1 MMEKFQAGMVLGATG
16 DALGWRK
23 GRWGGC
29 TSGRQIQEELAS
41 LGGLGDLT
49 LDPELWPP
57 GDSAL
62 MHMTTAQALITDYW
76 CLEDLYRELVRV
88 YVAASGVLRGRTPD
102 PSKVD
107 CCSHLKPNNFLLAWH
122 TPFNE
127 KGSGSGGASKAMCV
141 GMRYWQE
148 ERLGSLM
155 EVSLETGRMTHNH
168 PTGFLGSMTTALFA
182 SFAVQGR
189 PPVTWGR
196 ELMKAIPK
204 AYEYCKRTIRHMAEY
219 QENWFYFEAK
229 WQFYL
234 EERGIEQE
242 GQDKPLFPDPY
253 DADQTDKMYRL
264 WSSEGRAGRRGH
276 DAPMIA
282 YDALLA
288 AGSNWTELCRR
299 AMFHGGES
307 DVTGLI
313 AGCLYGLMYGLSQV
327 PAGLVKD
334 LDKRQQLEDIGA
346 ALFKAASAEK
356 CSDKPQS
363 KDRSTSINTNLLKKM
378 IRERTCYPEVRGV
391 LESLLH
397 YLTQEVR
404 TLARR
409 EVDINQGL
417 MPTSAAN
424 RKGTVKMSE
433 SVVNHTPAETLVESK
448 KHSQGE
454 SDTTWAQ
461 SPKRQV
467 FMGPADVRA
476 GGRRAGE
483 PKQRRLT
490 AFQLLQAKFMRTTS
504 KQVASHQRQVGAL
517 HCDLRGRGACGTP
530 ERQTAVFGSETNQP
544 KQKQCKK
551 KGSNV
556 KDMVARFA
564 RAEEKEKGVNIQ
576 GKLPI
581 KARLI
586 HRGPLLSSLM
596 ERLETVSIMQ
606 RKGDLISPL
615 DTSPRGVGRGTGC
628 VRDNVSRLE
637 KAQQPNCEERGGG
650 LKHWPTAGEKFQYLL
665 PKAHKQEEKTEGP
678 GAMLTQQNSAQRE
691 PKHSKPTQPKNVC
704 PDQKVKSHFSK
715 GSETGKLSN
724 SKPED
729 KTDLE
734 INQNGVEEL
743 CSKAGDIEQG
753 SLTPNCLLSSVIEGA
768 LLETLELAPQEQALL
783 ECYSVVPLS
792 IPPVFSLARSKPSP
806 QPYSGRTEPAAAY
819 FSLKPHPEAFTSLTK
834 ECYSG
839 VPLRSSHS
847 GETPQE
853 PTEDEDEKLR
863 CCTSNDRSLNLRIP
877 MQAEQRLQKYLI
889 PRAIDLEGEPGAK
902 ATDSSSLKPASFPVE
917 ICPVVDDSTTCF
929 GSGLT
934 SGLGLPEHLHLS
946 LHSQGAM
953 ISQLTRSEREVDSQL
968 EKEQQKYLEGGIERD
983 LEEGEREK
991 EIELERVARD
1001 IKIKMERVDSE
1012 LDIRARDIANDLER
1026 VERGQ
1031 ENQSERGEGEMGS
1044 ELERTERDIVNKLKK
1059 GERDLEYQLE
1069 RAMGGELERTERSI
1083 DNELE
1088 RGDIGLENQSE
1099 RREKEMESELRRKIE
1114 SQIQRG
1120 ERDIKNT
1127 LKRGESEMGSELE
1140 RAKREIDNKLERE
1153 KKSGLERGER
1163 VSDNELEREKMEKGV
1178 REKLMREMTSKSD
1191 WSCLELPISCTLG
1204 LTNHSNAGTGLA
1216 NHGHAG
1222 QVLANHSHAGP
1233 GPANHSH
1240 AGPESAHYIQKYR
1253 TINYADP
1260 SAQLIFIP
1268 KVIRFTDTFTF

>member
-1 MMEKFQAGMVLGATG
+1 
-16 DALGWRK
+16 
-23 GRWGGC
+23 
-29 TSGRQIQEELAS
+29 
-41 LGGLGDLT
+41 
-49 LDPELWPP
+49 
-57 GDSAL
+57 
-62 MHMTTAQALITDYW
+62 
-76 CLEDLYRELVRV
+76 
-88 YVAASGVLRGRTPD
+88 
-102 PSKVD
+102 
-107 CCSHLKPNNFLLAWH
+107 
-122 TPFNE
+122 
-127 KGSGSGGASKAMCV
+127 
-141 GMRYWQE
+141 
-148 ERLGSLM
+148 
-155 EVSLETGRMTHNH
+155 
-168 PTGFLGSMTTALFA
+168 
-182 SFAVQGR
+182 
-189 PPVTWGR
+189 
-196 ELMKAIPK
+196 
-204 AYEYCKRTIRHMAEY
+204 
-219 QENWFYFEAK
+219 
-229 WQFYL
+229 
-234 EERGIEQE
+234 
-242 GQDKPLFPDPY
+242 
-253 DADQTDKMYRL
+253 
-264 WSSEGRAGRRGH
+264 
-276 DAPMIA
+276 
-282 YDALLA
+282 
-288 AGSNWTELCRR
+288 
-299 AMFHGGES
+299 
-307 DVTGLI
+307 
-313 AGCLYGLMYGLSQV
+313 
-327 PAGLVKD
+327 
-334 LDKRQQLEDIGA
+334 
-346 ALFKAASAEK
+346 
-356 CSDKPQS
+356 
-363 KDRSTSINTNLLKKM
+363 M
-378 IRERTCYPEVRGV
+378 IRERTCYPEVRDV

-404 TLARR
+404 TLART

-417 MPTSAAN
+417 MLTSAAN

-433 SVVNHTPAETLVESK
+433 SVVNHTPAETLVETK
-448 KHSQGE
+448 KQSPGE

-637 KAQQPNCEERGGG
+637 KAQQPNCEERGG

-678 GAMLTQQNSAQRE
+678 EAMLTQQNSAQRE
-691 PKHSKPTQPKNVC
+691 PNHSKPTQPKNVC

-729 KTDLE
+729 KRNLE

-768 LLETLELAPQEQALL
+768 LLETLELSPQEQALL

-792 IPPVFSLARSKPSP
+792 IPPVCSLARSKPSP

-946 LHSQGAM
+946 LHSQGAT
-953 ISQLTRSEREVDSQL
+953 ISQLTRSEREVDSKRSETGAGSL
-968 EKEQQKYLEGGIERD
+968 TPNRALSIHPSGRGK
-983 LEEGEREK
+983 EREK
-991 EIELERVARD
+991 D
-1001 IKIKMERVDSE
+1001 
-1012 LDIRARDIANDLER
+1012 
-1026 VERGQ
+1026 
-1031 ENQSERGEGEMGS
+1031 
-1044 ELERTERDIVNKLKK
+1044 
-1059 GERDLEYQLE
+1059 
-1069 RAMGGELERTERSI
+1069 
-1083 DNELE
+1083 
-1088 RGDIGLENQSE
+1088 
-1099 RREKEMESELRRKIE
+1099 
-1114 SQIQRG
+1114 
-1120 ERDIKNT
+1120 
-1127 LKRGESEMGSELE
+1127 
-1140 RAKREIDNKLERE
+1140 
-1153 KKSGLERGER
+1153 
-1163 VSDNELEREKMEKGV
+1163 
-1178 REKLMREMTSKSD
+1178 
-1191 WSCLELPISCTLG
+1191 LPILG
-1204 LTNHSNAGTGLA
+1204 NS
-1216 NHGHAG
+1216 
-1222 QVLANHSHAGP
+1222 
-1233 GPANHSH
+1233 
-1240 AGPESAHYIQKYR
+1240 
-1253 TINYADP
+1253 
-1260 SAQLIFIP
+1260 
-1268 KVIRFTDTFTF
+1268 